1 MMLILK
7 NGKTFNFEGNGFKSF
22 AISSFHPCKWHN
34 IDRSSLVNGGFDI
47 CKDWSITYMN
57 VYVKS
62 KLISNVNCKLGQ
74 SETAN

>member
-1 MMLILK
+1 MDSNLLQFQVFIHL
-7 NGKTFNFEGNGFKSF
+7 ND
-22 AISSFHPCKWHN
+22 N